1 MVKIEP
7 QPGIM
12 EIELYEGGASHL
24 EGLEKVIKLSSNE
37 NPFGPSPKAV
47 QAYSQSGKA
56 LHRYP
61 STSHSDLRNAISKVL
76 GLPSDQIICG
86 VGSDEIISLLCQT
99 FSGYGDEVIYT
110 EHGFAMYK
118 ISALAAGANPVEVKE
133 TNRTA
138 DIRKIIDSCNENT
151 KLIFIANPNN
161 PTGTMISLEEIHQ
174 LSKEIPKQTLLV
186 LDGAYAE
193 YVDHYDGGAELVKI
207 CKNIIMIRTLSKIYG
222 LGGMRVGWGFGPKEI
237 IEALQRVRGPF
248 NLSVPAL
255 RVAEE
260 AIYDQNYIEECK
272 EENNNTR
279 DWLIE
284 RLRGLGLRCDASFT
298 NFVLPQFETQLQAE
312 LCDTYLQSK
321 GFIVRRVGSYNLP
334 QFLRITVGDRKTCEQ
349 LLNVIEEFLAGQ
361 K

>member
-47 QAYSQSGKA
+47 QAFSQSGKA

-222 LGGMRVGWGFGPKEI
+222 LGGMRVGG
-237 IEALQRVRGPF
+237 AL
-248 NLSVPAL
+248 
-255 RVAEE
+255 
-260 AIYDQNYIEECK
+260 
-272 EENNNTR
+272 
-279 DWLIE
+279 
-284 RLRGLGLRCDASFT
+284 
-298 NFVLPQFETQLQAE
+298 VL
-312 LCDTYLQSK
+312 K
-321 GFIVRRVGSYNLP
+321 R
-334 QFLRITVGDRKTCEQ
+334 
-349 LLNVIEEFLAGQ
+349 
-361 K
+361 